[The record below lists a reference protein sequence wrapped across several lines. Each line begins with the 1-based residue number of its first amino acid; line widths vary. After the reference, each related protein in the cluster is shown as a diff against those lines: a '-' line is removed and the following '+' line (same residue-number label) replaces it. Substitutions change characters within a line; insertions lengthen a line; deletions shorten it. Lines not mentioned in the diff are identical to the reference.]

1 MLILENRLTRQ
12 AFTTGRLDSVLLI
25 AGQLTV
31 SLENAQ
37 VYASLERK
45 VAERTEEL
53 AQANCR
59 LEQLTLTDPLTGLAN
74 RRRLTDVLEAEWR
87 RAMRSGEPVGLAMID
102 IDNFKK
108 YNDHYGHQGGDE
120 CLRLVART
128 LAGSVREIDLV
139 ARYGGEEFSII
150 MPGAGG
156 ASAFQVAERARQAV
170 ADLREPHALTDGGIV
185 TVSLGVTSVAPVTGA
200 PPDSLIK
207 LADEALYEAK
217 RAGRNRV
224 ASC

>member
-1 MLILENRLTRQ
+1 
-12 AFTTGRLDSVLLI
+12 
-25 AGQLTV
+25 
-31 SLENAQ
+31 
-37 VYASLERK
+37 
-45 VAERTEEL
+45 
-53 AQANCR
+53 
-59 LEQLTLTDPLTGLAN
+59 
-74 RRRLTDVLEAEWR
+74 
-87 RAMRSGEPVGLAMID
+87 MID

-150 MPGAGG
+150 MPATGG

-185 TVSLGVTSVAPVTGA
+185 TVSLGVTSLAPVTGA
-200 PPDSLIK
+200 PPDTLIK